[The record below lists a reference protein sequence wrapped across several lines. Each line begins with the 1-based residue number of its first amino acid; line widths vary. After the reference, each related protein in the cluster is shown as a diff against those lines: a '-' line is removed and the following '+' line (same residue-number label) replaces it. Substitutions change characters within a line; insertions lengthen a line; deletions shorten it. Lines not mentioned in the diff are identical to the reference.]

1 MPSQS
6 APGMSAMFIRHPV
19 SLVTRLIV
27 GVDGSAGSAAAVRWA
42 AAEACRRQV
51 VLRIVSAWDDELDEP
66 ASCIP
71 YPAQIAAARVQKAL
85 THVLDRE
92 VYPRHVA
99 CVTVR
104 GAPGEALLNDI
115 DDTDLLVLGA
125 SGAGAAQAPG
135 PVGRYCLQRWR
146 GPLVFVPA
154 RIAP

>member
-1 MPSQS
+1 MTNMPAQS
-6 APGMSAMFIRHPV
+6 APEMFIRCPV
-19 SLVTRLIV
+19 SPVTRLIV

-42 AAEACRRQV
+42 AAEACRREV
-51 VLRIVSAWDDELDEP
+51 VLRIVSAWEGFDEP

-71 YPAQIAAARVQKAL
+71 HPAQIAAARVQKAL
-85 THVLDRE
+85 AHVLDQQ

-115 DDTDLLVLGA
+115 DATDLLVLGA
-125 SGAGAAQAPG
+125 CGVGVAGTPG
-135 PVGRYCLQRWR
+135 PVGQYCLQRWR

-154 RIAP
+154 RIVP